1 MGALTRLLFANTE
14 KRALDENSAG
24 ALLRLLRSGDGEP
37 MTPSTAMQIASVY
50 ACVRVIATNL
60 ATVPLVLMRRDGN
73 RRELAEAHP
82 LYRLL
87 RWMPNAEMT
96 SIQMRMALGVHLA
109 LYGNAYA
116 QIVFDS
122 GGRVRELW
130 PLRPD
135 RVSLERTQSGALI
148 YRYARPDGGVDF
160 LSKNE
165 MLHIAHMSLDGQI
178 GMSPIAL
185 ARRAFD
191 TKARMEEY
199 GAAFWQNDASPGIV
213 LRYPGNLNAERVG
226 ALRRAW
232 EDWHRGPSAAGR
244 TAVLDGGVEITTLS
258 IPQTDAQFLESQK
271 FTRQEIAALFGVPAH
286 MINDLDRATFSNIE
300 EQAQEFVDYTLM
312 PYIEGWQQ
320 AIYRDLLSED
330 ERRQGYYAHFR
341 TQALL
346 RGKHIDRAQY
356 YTAMQQVGAMSPN
369 DIRQLE
375 DLNPIEGGD
384 LYLVPLNM
392 TPVQDAVKEETS
404 PTPPVQNDEGSG
416 QEDESVAARS
426 WLDVLL
432 ADVERRLRA
441 RIANDVRQAGAKVL
455 RADGKSGLNEWGEMR
470 MHEWRAAG
478 EAMLQPLANDA
489 ERGGLVGSSATIFA
503 AVNVMEWVA
512 AAYQAAV
519 RELVADG
526 K

>member
-1 MGALTRLLFANTE
+1 MGALTRWFFPE
-14 KRALDENSAG
+14 QERRSLDTSSFGELIRTLRTG
-24 ALLRLLRSGDGEP
+24 AGEP
-37 MTPSTAMQIASVY
+37 TTPSTAMQIAAVY
-50 ACVRVIATNL
+50 ACVRVIATNI
-60 ATVPLVLMRRDGN
+60 ATLPLVLMQRAGDRRTVADG
-73 RRELAEAHP
+73 HP
-82 LYRLL
+82 LYPIL
-87 RWMPNAEMT
+87 RYLPNPEQT
-96 SIQMRMALGVHLA
+96 SIQLRMALGMHLA

-116 QIVFDS
+116 QIVFDR

-135 RVSLERTQSGALI
+135 RVRLERTDAGALV
-148 YRYARPDGGVDF
+148 YRYDRPDGGVDT
-160 LSKNE
+160 LTKKE
-165 MLHIAHMSLDGQI
+165 VLHIAHMSFDGQT
-178 GMSPIAL
+178 GLSPIAM

-213 LRYPGNLNAERVG
+213 LRYPGNLNPDKVG

-232 EDWHRGPSAAGR
+232 DDRHKGPGAAGR
-244 TAVLDGGVEITTLS
+244 TAVLDGGVEVTTLS

-320 AIYRDLLSED
+320 AIHRDLLTPA
-330 ERRQGYYAHFR
+330 ERAAGYYAHFR

-346 RGKHIDRAQY
+346 RGKHIDRAAY
-356 YTAMQQVGAMSPN
+356 YQSMQQVGAMSPN

-375 DLNPIEGGD
+375 DLNPVDGGD
-384 LYLVPLNM
+384 VYLVPLNM
-392 TPVQDAVKEETS
+392 TPVQDAGK
-404 PTPPVQNDEGSG
+404 
-416 QEDESVAARS
+416 EDEPPSAPSAPGGEAARS

-441 RIANDVRQAGAKVL
+441 RIANDVRQAGAKAL
-455 RADGKSGLNEWGEMR
+455 RMGGRAALSEWGETQ
-470 MHEWRAAG
+470 MHGWRDAG
-478 EAMLQPLANDA
+478 ETMLAPLASDA
-489 ERGGLVGSSATIFA
+489 ERGGLVGSAATVYA
-503 AVNVMEWVA
+503 AVNVGTWVA

-519 RELVADG
+519 RELIADG
-526 K
+526 I